1 MITVKNFCYS
11 GRVEDFTFNFF
22 PKRCYMLLGVNG
34 AGKSTLLNALAGQL
48 PKRRYD
54 GSIVLNKHY
63 ISVLSSKVRAQYIA
77 MLSQKTS
84 VMFNY
89 KVKDII
95 RMGGYCH
102 GKKSKQQAHLLSDI
116 AEALELVK
124 YIDNN
129 YHQLSLG
136 QQQRVQLARVIFQLL
151 ANQDPL
157 AERWLLLDEHVANLD
172 IYYQLQSFKLIKQL
186 IAENHIGVI
195 AAVHDVNLAGQF
207 GDRLILLDK
216 GRMIKSGTA
225 KTVLL
230 SEEFKQSFQIGV
242 NYIDHQGV
250 YVPQL
255 SH

>member
-1 MITVKNFCYS
+1 M
-11 GRVEDFTFNFF
+11 E
-22 PKRCYMLLGVNG
+22 
-34 AGKSTLLNALAGQL
+34 
-48 PKRRYD
+48 
-54 GSIVLNKHY
+54 
-63 ISVLSSKVRAQYIA
+63 
-77 MLSQKTS
+77 
-84 VMFNY
+84 
-89 KVKDII
+89 
-95 RMGGYCH
+95 
-102 GKKSKQQAHLLSDI
+102 KKSKQQAHLLSDI
-116 AEALELVK
+116 AEALDLVK
-124 YIDNN
+124 YIDKN

-136 QQQRVQLARVIFQLL
+136 QQQRVQLARIIFQLL

-195 AAVHDVNLAGQF
+195 AAVHDVNLAAQF
-207 GDRLILLDK
+207 GDSLILLDK

-242 NYIDHQGV
+242 NYIDRQGV